1 MPTPFNY
8 LVNQAGKVGSKALRE
23 VLSGARQLPEELG
36 AATGIVRNALSN
48 VSEIPVQAA
57 EALRLGPATGRIARE
72 AYGGSGNVRGAVLGD
87 LPSPVPP
94 RAPVPAWVGKA
105 AESAPRYPRPR
116 GGALVPTT
124 SPSAPSTA
132 SRDLAR
138 DQFGRSL
145 EAPVGTVGPN
155 IPPSA
160 PSSVNPNYFPDPS
173 FRNIQ
178 PVSITQPRLDLRA
191 PRGAQATRPYKTSK
205 GAERPEGTSVGGQY
219 YRPDI
224 MSSPGNEAVVRESL
238 EATRAVPPANVVRT
252 PAGQLEM
259 FSPTGNVMFPSDVVS
274 RIAAPVRASIG
285 NVAPLPRRGGI
296 VLDPSVDDVV
306 RQPVRASI
314 GNVTPLPGRGVALDP
329 SVDDVVGPTAA
340 MANAANL
347 GARLVDLNDPVLQR
361 LLLGGAGVGSFVA
374 GISAMQQ
381 PEQSEGE
388 RKRSEGQMP
397 MSSEEETTPSND
409 LVSQMQAQQAG
420 MDMARALAARLFT
433 DEAGRPIA
441 EPGNGGTTSQ
451 QANRNVSPGSI
462 TTNGDQRENVR
473 AALAQSDPAA
483 ALLNRA
489 LEPRDP
495 SSYKSA
501 ADYFAAEREYAQQEG
516 MRGLMREA
524 GEKLA
529 QRMQTEAQLGAWA
542 EANPELMYRLQQ
554 KQLANPA
561 MDQQSGQS
569 VVTSQVVSP
578 MGPDPTANAIGYGV
592 YKTDAEMGDTSAND
606 LAEATRPLVQPKL
619 SNLSALIR
627 QRLQEQAAMRG
638 GV

>member
-8 LVNQAGKVGSKALRE
+8 LVNQAGKIGSKALRE
-23 VLSGARQLPEELG
+23 VLSGTRQLPEELG

-57 EALRLGPATGRIARE
+57 EALRLGPASTRISRE
-72 AYGGSGNVRGAVLGD
+72 AYGGAGVTGRGGLMGTRNIT
-87 LPSPVPP
+87 PVPP
-94 RAPVPAWVGKA
+94 RAPVPAWTGKA
-105 AESAPRYPRPR
+105 AESASRYPRPR

-124 SPSAPSTA
+124 SPSTSSTA

-178 PVSITQPRLDLRA
+178 SVSVTQPQLGLRA
-191 PRGAQATRPYKTSK
+191 PGGAQATRPYKTSK
-205 GAERPEGTSVGGQY
+205 GAERPEGTNVGGQY

-259 FSPTGNVMFPSDVVS
+259 FSPTGNVMFPSDVIN
-274 RIAAPVRASIG
+274 RTAAPVRASIG
-285 NVAPLPRRGGI
+285 NVAPLPRRGG
-296 VLDPSVDDVV
+296 VALDPSVDDVV
-306 RQPVRASI
+306 GQPVRASI

-329 SVDDVVGPTAA
+329 SVDDVVSRTAS

-361 LLLGGAGVGSFVA
+361 LLLGGVGAGSFVA
-374 GISAMQQ
+374 GISAMQ
-381 PEQSEGE
+381 SEGD

-397 MSSEEETTPSND
+397 MSGEEENTPSND

-441 EPGNGGTTSQ
+441 ESGNGGTTSQ
-451 QANRNVSPGSI
+451 QDNRNVSPGSI
-462 TTNGDQRENVR
+462 TTNGDPRENVR
-473 AALAQSDPAA
+473 AALAQSDPTA
-483 ALLNRA
+483 ALINRA

-569 VVTSQVVSP
+569 VVTPQVVSP

-606 LAEATRPLVQPKL
+606 LAEATRPYVQPKL
-619 SNLSALIR
+619 SNLPALIQ